1 MGRRGRDCCLWSGS
15 LRRVSPEGISKKEN
29 CMGSHGSDTLSLL
42 RMWYGT
48 SSGQGLGLWHCLRI
62 QLRGSG
68 RVRPSR
74 ALLPCRGRATHAP
87 AEDSCGQLCWGQPT
101 PDVAGTSE
109 KVHGETKGDDAL
121 SALTWIS
128 PQRLGVSGGHTAKGR
143 APLPHEHRVHE
154 RLSHDPAEHWLSSTT
169 AIGPPGALEAD
180 RKPWLQAAQC

>member
-1 MGRRGRDCCLWSGS
+1 MTGRRGRDCCLWSGS
-15 LRRVSPEGISKKEN
+15 LRRVSPEGISEREN
-29 CMGSHGSDTLSLL
+29 CMGSHGSGSLL

-48 SSGQGLGLWHCLRI
+48 SSGQGLWHCLRI

-74 ALLPCRGRATHAP
+74 ALLLCRGRATHAP
-87 AEDSCGQLCWGQPT
+87 AEDSWGQPT

-109 KVHGETKGDDAL
+109 KVYGETKGDDAL

-143 APLPHEHRVHE
+143 APLPHAHRVHQ
-154 RLSHDPAEHWLSSTT
+154 RLSRDPAEHWLSSTT
-169 AIGPPGALEAD
+169 AVGPPGAL
-180 RKPWLQAAQC
+180 RGG

>member
-1 MGRRGRDCCLWSGS
+1 MGPSGACH
-15 LRRVSPEGISKKEN
+15 LR
-29 CMGSHGSDTLSLL
+29 GSHGSDTLSLL

-48 SSGQGLGLWHCLRI
+48 SSGQGLWHCLRI

-74 ALLPCRGRATHAP
+74 ALLLCRGRATHAP

-109 KVHGETKGDDAL
+109 KVYGETKGDDAL

-143 APLPHEHRVHE
+143 APLPHAHRVHH
-154 RLSHDPAEHWLSSTT
+154 RLSRDPAEALAVLYNCRWPTRSPSRRVGSPGFRQPSAEDLAPLGSTF
-169 AIGPPGALEAD
+169 LL
-180 RKPWLQAAQC
+180 K